1 LVQCRSHDGQTHTNR
16 TVTMK
21 GPLNARAPRA
31 TTGQKALE
39 FNLDPLL
46 YGSLAEIGAGQ
57 EVARHFFRAGGASGT
72 IAKTTSAYDMRFSD
86 AIYGSDATGR
96 YVTRDRLLRM
106 LDHEFGLII
115 ERVADN
121 RPPDSRYFVFA
132 DTVAARRFGA
142 ESEDHGWLGLQFQ
155 HMPGAAPSRVVIHV
169 GMFDA
174 TNQDQQ
180 EALGVL
186 GVNLIDAAFRH
197 HDDTD
202 RLMES
207 LIENLA
213 WGRVEIDGVELD
225 GPAFEGVDRRA
236 IGLRVV
242 SSSLGPVVIFGPD
255 GCVTLPADLLYK
267 KVPLLLRG
275 SFRPFTNVHA
285 DMITRGKAALAAELD
300 IAPADIVVL
309 CEMNIARHLYEG
321 VDEVSD
327 LQARVEMIN
336 ELGLHAM
343 VTSHLRFFRLAEH
356 FHRHALRRI
365 AFVLSVADLDVIFND
380 AYYQGLDGGMLQAM
394 ARLFSSDSKLL
405 AYPNLNVAGT
415 VRTAGSYELPET
427 HAHLYRH
434 LVANRRILG
443 LEAGSGTLVPFA
455 PDALGVQIAA
465 GDPGWKEL
473 VPPSVQ
479 ARIGELKL

>member
-1 LVQCRSHDGQTHTNR
+1 MN
-16 TVTMK
+16 

-72 IAKTTSAYDMRFSD
+72 IAKTTSAYDMRFSN
-86 AIYGSDATGR
+86 AIYGSDASGR

-121 RPPDSRYFVFA
+121 RSPESRYFVFA

-142 ESEDHGWLGLQFQ
+142 ASEDHGWLGVQFQ
-155 HMPGAAPSRVVIHV
+155 HLPGAAPSRVVIHV
-169 GMFDA
+169 GIFDV

-180 EALGVL
+180 EALGIL

-213 WGRVEIDGVELD
+213 WGRVEIDAVELD
-225 GPAFEGVDRRA
+225 GPAFEGVDHRA

-255 GCVTLPADLLYK
+255 GRLALPADLLYK

-285 DMITRGKAALAAELD
+285 DMITQGKAALAAELD
-300 IAPADIVVL
+300 IAPADIAVL
-309 CEMNIARHLYEG
+309 CEMNIARYLYEG

-343 VTSHLRFFRLAEH
+343 VTSHLRFFRLVDH
-356 FHRHALRRI
+356 FQRHALRRI
-365 AFVLSVADLDVIFND
+365 AFVLSVADLDVIFDD
-380 AYYQGLDGGMLQAM
+380 AYYEGLDGGMLQAM
-394 ARLFSSDSKLL
+394 ARLFASDSKLL
-405 AYPNLNVAGT
+405 AYPILNAAGT
-415 VRTAGSYELPET
+415 VRTVGNLELPET

-434 LVANRRILG
+434 LVANRRIMG
-443 LEAGSGTLVPFA
+443 IEADSDTLVPFA
-455 PDALGVQIAA
+455 PDALSAQIAV
-465 GDPGWKEL
+465 GDSGWKKL

>member
-1 LVQCRSHDGQTHTNR
+1 MN
-16 TVTMK
+16 
-21 GPLNARAPRA
+21 GPLNAREPRA
-31 TTGQKALE
+31 TTAQKALE

-106 LDHEFGLII
+106 LDHEFGLIL

-132 DTVAARRFGA
+132 DTVAARRFGT

-155 HMPGAAPSRVVIHV
+155 HLPEAAPSRVVIHV
-169 GMFDA
+169 GLFDA
-174 TNQDQQ
+174 TNHDQQ
-180 EALGVL
+180 EALGIL
-186 GVNLIDAAFRH
+186 GVNLIDAAFGY
-197 HDDTD
+197 HDDAE

-213 WGRVEIDGVELD
+213 WGRVEIDAVELD
-225 GPAFEGVDRRA
+225 GPAFTAVDRRA
-236 IGLRVV
+236 IGLCVV

-255 GCVTLPADLLYK
+255 GRVALPADVLYK

-285 DMITRGKAALAAELD
+285 DMIKRGKAALAAELD
-300 IAPADIVVL
+300 IAPTDIVVL

-336 ELGLHAM
+336 ALGLHAM

-356 FHRHALRRI
+356 FHRHDLRRI
-365 AFVLSVADLDVIFND
+365 AFVLSVADLDVIFDD
-380 AYYQGLDGGMLQAM
+380 AYYTGLDGGMLQAI
-394 ARLFSSDSKLL
+394 ARLFASDSKLL
-405 AYPNLNVAGT
+405 AYPNLNAAGA
-415 VRTAGSYELPET
+415 VRTVDNFELPAT
-427 HAHLYRH
+427 HAHLYHH

-443 LEAGSGTLVPFA
+443 LEADPDTLVPFA
-455 PDALGVQIAA
+455 PDALGAQIAA
-465 GDPGWKEL
+465 GDPGWKKL
-473 VPPSVQ
+473 VPASVQ